1 MCGCCCGTGFAA
13 VAMATVVNEP
23 GIGTTLVVAVVIAAE
38 IDTGMNLFTVVCG
51 VMTTWGVTTPCGVMI
66 PVTGLLPD
74 DSAMGSVMMDE
85 QGTREAPDG
94 VTIDGRSWLTA
105 RAVRTWPMGLS
116 ILSIV
121 GRTTVG
127 VAFTVKTASNNMYK
141 YIYIYIHTYIYEIV
155 NIKHIYLLCHY
166 NGLRDK

>member
-1 MCGCCCGTGFAA
+1 MCCCCGTGFVA
-13 VAMATVVNEP
+13 VAIATVVNEP
-23 GIGTTLVVAVVIAAE
+23 ATGMTLVVAVVAAE

-51 VMTTWGVTTPCGVMI
+51 VMTTWGVTTPCGVMT

-127 VAFTVKTASNNMYK
+127 VAFTVNTANNDICTISQML
-141 YIYIYIHTYIYEIV
+141 TYLSQR
-155 NIKHIYLLCHY
+155 LLY
-166 NGLRDK
+166 